1 MRGAVMGWGSRHG
14 SAVSDNYVGSDEV
27 SKQKLSDLQILI
39 FCAADDMPGL
49 KISLYYFSDHQP
61 LI

>member
-1 MRGAVMGWGSRHG
+1 MGWGSRHG

-39 FCAADDMPGL
+39 FSAADDMPGHSL
-49 KISLYYFSDHQP
+49 KISLYYFLDHQP